1 MDSYIFIKKTHRVS
15 NPRDNSYENW
25 SKYVERMGIIHGLVY
40 DPLCPFDKEN
50 EKISSFRVDDVGKA
64 LSFVFVYSEFVE
76 KPDKLI

>member
-1 MDSYIFIKKTHRVS
+1 
-15 NPRDNSYENW
+15 
-25 SKYVERMGIIHGLVY
+25 MGIIHGLVY